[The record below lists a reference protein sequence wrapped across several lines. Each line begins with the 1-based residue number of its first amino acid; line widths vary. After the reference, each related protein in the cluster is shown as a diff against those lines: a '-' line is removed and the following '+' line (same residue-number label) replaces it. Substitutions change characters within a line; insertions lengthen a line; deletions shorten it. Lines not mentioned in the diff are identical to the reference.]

1 MTIVA
6 APVPGSR
13 RWVVTIDG
21 TCTFLALPKLAAELA
36 EVPAGAGVTVEMT
49 VDSLDYASCEL
60 ITDWARERESSGG
73 TVEFAELGSARMA
86 TALAEPPQRGH
97 FRQVIDQVI
106 GPRRTGNREHHIA
119 AGIAAYRRGH
129 AHVLRPHLDR
139 LRHRHDA
146 DSLFLTCADA
156 RIVPNVITN
165 SGPGDLYIVRNVGN
179 LVPTR
184 GGDLSVEAGL
194 IYALEKLDVRAV
206 VVCGHSGCGAMEALH
221 REVDPGAG
229 LGDWLAHV
237 RPSLERY
244 RLGHP
249 VAEAAAVAG
258 FGPVDQLGM
267 VNVAVQLETLYAHP
281 AVRRGLEERGVA
293 VSGLFFDL
301 ATARVIEVMV
311 DGIASS
317 TTKGAGS
324 RPSRSEQVLCD
335 ASR

>member
-49 VDSLDYASCEL
+49 VDSLDYASYEL
-60 ITDWARERESSGG
+60 ITDWARERESRGG

-119 AGIAAYRRGH
+119 AGIAAYHRG
-129 AHVLRPHLDR
+129 
-139 LRHRHDA
+139 
-146 DSLFLTCADA
+146 
-156 RIVPNVITN
+156 
-165 SGPGDLYIVRNVGN
+165 
-179 LVPTR
+179 
-184 GGDLSVEAGL
+184 
-194 IYALEKLDVRAV
+194 
-206 VVCGHSGCGAMEALH
+206 
-221 REVDPGAG
+221 
-229 LGDWLAHV
+229 
-237 RPSLERY
+237 
-244 RLGHP
+244 LGHP

-293 VSGLFFDL
+293 VSGSFFDL

-324 RPSRSEQVLCD
+324 RLSRSEQVLCD

>member
-21 TCTFLALPKLAAELA
+21 ACTFLALPKLTAELA
-36 EVPAGAGVTVEMT
+36 EVPAGADVTVEMT
-49 VDSLDYASCEL
+49 VDFLDHASYEF

-73 TVEFAELGSARMA
+73 TVEFAELGSACMA

-97 FRQVIDQVI
+97 FRQV
-106 GPRRTGNREHHIA
+106 GHRSGHRTA
-119 AGIAAYRRGH
+119 A
-129 AHVLRPHLDR
+129 AH
-139 LRHRHDA
+139 
-146 DSLFLTCADA
+146 
-156 RIVPNVITN
+156 
-165 SGPGDLYIVRNVGN
+165 GQPG
-179 LVPTR
+179 
-184 GGDLSVEAGL
+184 
-194 IYALEKLDVRAV
+194 
-206 VVCGHSGCGAMEALH
+206 
-221 REVDPGAG
+221 
-229 LGDWLAHV
+229 
-237 RPSLERY
+237 
-244 RLGHP
+244 
-249 VAEAAAVAG
+249 AVAG

-281 AVRRGLEERGVA
+281 AVRRGVEERGVA

-324 RPSRSEQVLCD
+324 RLSRSEQVLCD